1 MFMTSPDEI
10 ATIRVQTRLE
20 YRLEREPAAH
30 GASTPEYCGICDPL
44 TGFTSIM
51 TTSLRNN
58 LQDVTDFYRDVAG
71 DHLPA
76 IVFVRPFESQAG
88 HPANSTLKAYEDFVM
103 DLVSRVQ
110 SNPSLWAKTA
120 ILVTVDE
127 GGGYYDS
134 GYIQPIDFFGDGT
147 RIPLIAGICLS
158 CLRAVATIYP
168 TRRCAKT
175 IRTCRSTVRQSATS

>member
-1 MFMTSPDEI
+1 
-10 ATIRVQTRLE
+10 
-20 YRLEREPAAH
+20 
-30 GASTPEYCGICDPL
+30 
-44 TGFTSIM
+44 M

-71 DHLPA
+71 DHLSA
-76 IVFVRPFESQAG
+76 IAFVRPFESQAG